1 MRAPVYTARR
11 IAVLADVR
19 YILRISIRNI
29 IHVCRIP
36 RYIFTTLSP
45 SYSPSYVYTI
55 YIYKTAELTRERG
68 GQRENRINPSNER
81 ERERID
87 FARDFKDW
95 EDKEEE
101 RAWLSR
107 EERGKKKE
115 DEEFS
120 R

>member
-1 MRAPVYTARR
+1 MQNPPIHFHYSLSFVFSFVCVY
-11 IAVLADVR
+11 
-19 YILRISIRNI
+19 Y
-29 IHVCRIP
+29 
-36 RYIFTTLSP
+36 
-45 SYSPSYVYTI
+45 I